1 MEKHEID
8 SRLGTGRTSVVKR
21 YYWQPRYTP
30 GENQLAAIAISL
42 LHATKANT
50 PVRYLF
56 SKRSAVKEYSDIFVK
71 FKLGFAV
78 SVDCIMLFGA
88 CAISSAN
95 NVQTLFVGLTPSF
108 LSEGQLKMN
117 YRFFASTCKQRAVI
131 SILLLH
137 PAVAT

>member
-30 GENQLAAIAISL
+30 GENQLAVIAISL

-56 SKRSAVKEYSDIFVK
+56 YKRSAVKEYSDIFVK
-71 FKLGFAV
+71 SYQAGFCCFCGLHYV
-78 SVDCIMLFGA
+78 VWRLCDF
-88 CAISSAN
+88 IS
-95 NVQTLFVGLTPSF
+95 
-108 LSEGQLKMN
+108 
-117 YRFFASTCKQRAVI
+117 
-131 SILLLH
+131 
-137 PAVAT
+137 